1 MQEASGVAGWR
12 VAASNAAIADAKLLR
27 CGFTA
32 HGLHTARPRAAAV
45 PHTRRDAMRTTRL
58 SLPPTH
64 AKLPKPAPSQPSGA
78 TAAAPPAA
86 DGGPRK
92 LLHIVRHAEGFHNT
106 ERKHVA
112 ERSHDARLTPN
123 GEAQCAALRA
133 ALGELAAFSSP
144 SLLVVASPLTRTL
157 QTATLTFG
165 AAYGAGPAA
174 GGPPFLATE
183 LARERIAAH
192 TCDGRR
198 SRAEQAAEFAHVDF
212 SELESDEDAL
222 FHSAKEDE
230 PTEFASERC
239 FARAGELLA
248 WLHGRPEQR
257 IAVVSHWVFLRH
269 LLTRFAADASLQE
282 NFGNAEMREV
292 ALVPT
297 NRTACYA
304 GS

>member
-1 MQEASGVAGWR
+1 M
-12 VAASNAAIADAKLLR
+12 
-27 CGFTA
+27 
-32 HGLHTARPRAAAV
+32 
-45 PHTRRDAMRTTRL
+45 
-58 SLPPTH
+58 
-64 AKLPKPAPSQPSGA
+64 
-78 TAAAPPAA
+78 
-86 DGGPRK
+86 
-92 LLHIVRHAEGFHNT
+92 
-106 ERKHVA
+106 
-112 ERSHDARLTPN
+112 
-123 GEAQCAALRA
+123 
-133 ALGELAAFSSP
+133 
-144 SLLVVASPLTRTL
+144 
-157 QTATLTFG
+157 
-165 AAYGAGPAA
+165 
-174 GGPPFLATE
+174 
-183 LARERIAAH
+183 
-192 TCDGRR
+192 
-198 SRAEQAAEFAHVDF
+198 RAEQAAEFAHVDF

>member
-1 MQEASGVAGWR
+1 MTIVERWSRRCLLPTLLLGRQLAR
-12 VAASNAAIADAKLLR
+12 AASSSEDATCANVFSLRPGPADPSAAGEKTLL
-27 CGFTA
+27 
-32 HGLHTARPRAAAV
+32 L
-45 PHTRRDAMRTTRL
+45 
-58 SLPPTH
+58 
-64 AKLPKPAPSQPSGA
+64 
-78 TAAAPPAA
+78 
-86 DGGPRK
+86 
-92 LLHIVRHAEGFHNT
+92 VRHAEGWHNKDARELPNWKADALGLT
-106 ERKHVA
+106 MKYW
-112 ERSHDARLTPN
+112 DARLTPE
-123 GEAQCAALRA
+123 GERQCAALAASLARA
-133 ALGELAAFSSP
+133 AP
-144 SLLVVASPLTRTL
+144 PDLVAVSPLTRTL

-269 LLTRFAADASLQE
+269 LLTRFAADASLPE